1 MISSIKGRI
10 SDLNS
15 SSLTVEIGG
24 IGVQV
29 FVPIQIISQ
38 LNKADFVEL
47 HTYLAVR
54 EDSLTLY
61 GFLTKEDKEYF
72 IMLLGVNGVG
82 PRLALAGISTLNP
95 DAIRRAVFTEQP
107 GIFSQIPG
115 VGKKTAQKI
124 YFHIQD
130 KVKSVEAIEKTVTFD
145 NTDSQVVDALIN
157 LGYSVVEAHAA
168 LQAIPKDTPD
178 AVESRILAAL
188 AYFSS

>member
-10 SDLNS
+10 SDFNS
-15 SSLTVEIGG
+15 TSLIVQVGG
-24 IGVQV
+24 VGVQV
-29 FVPIQIISQ
+29 FVPLKITSQ
-38 LNKADFVEL
+38 LNVSDFIEL

-82 PRLALAGISTLNP
+82 PRLALAGLSTLNP
-95 DAIRRAVFTEQP
+95 DAIRRAVFSEQP
-107 GIFSQIPG
+107 EVFSQIPG

-130 KVKSVEAIEKTVTFD
+130 KVKSVEAIEQTVAFD
-145 NTDSQVVDALIN
+145 TTDSQVVDALVN

-168 LQAIPKDTPD
+168 IQAIPKDTPD
-178 AVESRILAAL
+178 EIETKILAAL
-188 AYFSS
+188 AYFSG